1 MDFWWDQYPTN
12 SGNCWYPN
20 IGSNGKPDGI
30 TSDPPPPPAPGA
42 TVPGFLPEDCGS
54 PLNVGTGNMA
64 KEAMLV
70 SCAAAGEM
78 GSYDPNTC
86 EWFAPP
92 ARPGS
97 AAAARQRAEERDTA
111 ESLVGR
117 INVDRF
123 CQLLGGSGGTLTC
136 SPFRHRL

>member
-1 MDFWWDQYPTN
+1 MEVGYQIVSQLAT
-12 SGNCWYPN
+12 
-20 IGSNGKPDGI
+20 
-30 TSDPPPPPAPGA
+30 GA
-42 TVPGFLPEDCGS
+42 TTETEVGFT
-54 PLNVGTGNMA
+54 V
-64 KEAMLV
+64 
-70 SCAAAGEM
+70 
-78 GSYDPNTC
+78 GSYDPTTC

-97 AAAARQRAEERDTA
+97 QAAARQRAEEQRTA

-136 SPFRHRL
+136 SPFRHRLG